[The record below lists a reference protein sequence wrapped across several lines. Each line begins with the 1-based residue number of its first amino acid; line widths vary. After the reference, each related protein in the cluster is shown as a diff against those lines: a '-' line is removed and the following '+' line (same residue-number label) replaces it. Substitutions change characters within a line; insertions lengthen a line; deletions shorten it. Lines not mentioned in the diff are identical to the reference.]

1 RARARCRRERTLP
14 RRGVRLPQV
23 DRRAQ
28 DRRRDDRVLD
38 RLGRAL
44 PHRLHRGRTR
54 RERLAGVAGADRRD
68 RRPGPARGRRPL
80 RDQRGAPATG
90 NRRGRR
96 ERDPDQG
103 QPDRDADRDARG
115 DRTRPHQ
122 PVPLHHQPPLRR
134 DGGYLHRRPRRR
146 NTERADQDRE
156 REPNRPRRQ
165 VQPAPPHLGGTRHDR
180 AVPGSQSPVRYRD
193 LILAGVIGAAAYYAV
208 FGGEYS
214 LLEIRRL
221 EAQYEEET
229 ERLTALRSEVERLNA
244 RADSL
249 ANDPVALER
258 IARERYGLIRDG
270 ERLYRFVAPEPA
282 AESARR

>member
-1 RARARCRRERTLP
+1 
-14 RRGVRLPQV
+14 
-23 DRRAQ
+23 
-28 DRRRDDRVLD
+28 
-38 RLGRAL
+38 
-44 PHRLHRGRTR
+44 
-54 RERLAGVAGADRRD
+54 
-68 RRPGPARGRRPL
+68 
-80 RDQRGAPATG
+80 
-90 NRRGRR
+90 
-96 ERDPDQG
+96 
-103 QPDRDADRDARG
+103 
-115 DRTRPHQ
+115 
-122 PVPLHHQPPLRR
+122 
-134 DGGYLHRRPRRR
+134 
-146 NTERADQDRE
+146 
-156 REPNRPRRQ
+156 
-165 VQPAPPHLGGTRHDR
+165 
-180 AVPGSQSPVRYRD
+180 VRYRD